1 MPTEDQ
7 NRVLRIA
14 KELLA
19 QSPVYIDTETTGFS
33 NTDVVIEIAVLD
45 SDGAILLDTLVR
57 SKKSVPSGAS
67 AVHGITDITLM
78 GAPSWGEVWPQLQG
92 VLKSRLVGFYN
103 AAFDLRLIRQTCG
116 LHGIKWE
123 EPYEDY
129 FCIMEMFAQYYGEWN
144 PRKNSYRWKSLDFAG
159 KYFKLPEPN
168 SHRAKEDTL
177 LAKLVF
183 EAMTKG

>member
-1 MPTEDQ
+1 MLTENQ
-7 NRVLRIA
+7 NKVLRIA

-19 QSPVYIDTETTGFS
+19 LSPVYIDTETTGTS

-45 SDGAILLDTLVR
+45 TDGSILLDSLV
-57 SKKSVPSGAS
+57 KSTNPIPASAS
-67 AVHGITDITLM
+67 AVHGITDITLI
-78 GAPSWGEVWPQLQG
+78 GAPNWAEVWAQLSD
-92 VLKSRLVGFYN
+92 VLKGRLVGFYN
-103 AAFDLRLIRQTCG
+103 AAFDLRMIRQTCG
-116 LHGIKWE
+116 LNGIRWV
-123 EPYEDY
+123 EPYDDY
-129 FCIMEMFAQYYGEWN
+129 FCIMEMFAQYFGDWN
-144 PRKNSYRWKSLDFAG
+144 PSKHAYRWKSLDFAG